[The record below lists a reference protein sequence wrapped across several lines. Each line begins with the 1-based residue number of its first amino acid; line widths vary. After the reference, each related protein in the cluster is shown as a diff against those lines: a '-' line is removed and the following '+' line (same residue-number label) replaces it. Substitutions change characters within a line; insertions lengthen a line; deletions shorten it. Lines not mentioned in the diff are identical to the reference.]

1 MLFRRLFLCALLTGL
16 CAGLIYSAMQ
26 RWQVVPLIA
35 AAEVFESAAQPAAEP
50 AAAPAH
56 DHHPPGTAAHTHD
69 TEAWGPQDGVERM
82 FWTVVANVLG
92 ATGFALLLIPLLA
105 WWDRQRGGVAASWR
119 SGLLWGAAGWL
130 CLFVWPSIGMQPEL
144 PGEAAAAL
152 QLRQSWWL
160 LAVACAAGGL
170 ALLAFAKGHWRWL
183 GLLLLLLPFV
193 IGAPHADGPAFA
205 DFPAEA
211 AAQMQQLKSQFVVA
225 TAVASALQ
233 WLVLGAVSGV
243 VVARWL
249 RPLLAAPSDAPAGH
263 ATARQVA

>member
-1 MLFRRLFLCALLTGL
+1 MLFRRLFLCALLAGL
-16 CAGLIYSAMQ
+16 CAGLVYSAVQ

-35 AAEVFESAAQPAAEP
+35 AAEVFESATAP

-69 TEAWGPQDGVERM
+69 AAAWEPQDGIERV

-92 ATGFALLLIPLLA
+92 ATGFALLLTPALA
-105 WWDRQRGGVAASWR
+105 WWDRQRGGAAASWR

-130 CLFVWPSIGMQPEL
+130 CLFVWPSIGMRPEL

-152 QLRQSWWL
+152 HLRQSWWL
-160 LAVACAAGGL
+160 LAVVCAAGGL

-183 GLLLLLLPFV
+183 GLPLLLLPFV

-211 AAQMQQLKSQFVVA
+211 AAQMQLLKSQFVVA

-249 RPLLAAPSDAPAGH
+249 RPLLAAPSAGGALPASVRH
-263 ATARQVA
+263 AA